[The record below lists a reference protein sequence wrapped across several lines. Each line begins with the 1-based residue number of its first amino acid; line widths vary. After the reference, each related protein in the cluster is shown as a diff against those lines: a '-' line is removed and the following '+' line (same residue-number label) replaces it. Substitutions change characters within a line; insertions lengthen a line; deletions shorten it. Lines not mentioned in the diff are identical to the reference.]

1 MATLIESLN
10 ANDKFAQS
18 IGIQLTEVREG
29 YAKAE
34 VSVEGKHL
42 NAAGV
47 CHGGVIFTLADLAFA
62 AVCNCHG
69 IVSLGI
75 NNNITYIKSGELG
88 DHLTAECQE
97 LVNHYKLPYYN
108 VTVKNQN
115 GDTLAMMT
123 AMGYRTKREM
133 PFSSLM

>member
-1 MATLIESLN
+1 MTTLKDSLN
-10 ANDKFAQS
+10 NSDRFALYN
-18 IGIQLTEVREG
+18 GIQLTEVREG

-34 VSVEGKHL
+34 VTVGENHI

-47 CHGGVIFTLADLAFA
+47 CQGGVIFTLADLAFA
-62 AVCNCHG
+62 AVCNCRG

-75 NNNITYIKSGELG
+75 NNNITYIKSGQLG

-108 VTVKNQN
+108 VTIKNQN
-115 GDTLAMMT
+115 DEILAMMT
-123 AMGYRTKREM
+123 AIGYRTKREI